1 MTSAIQT
8 LIDKHVEEATVLR
21 TRQAELDAELSTLN
35 ARLFEIDIIVDALSN
50 TTRRAAGNPPP
61 AAASAASPA
70 AATAAP
76 AGIPKRRGRPP
87 GSGRKAAVAPPVKRG
102 RKPGPV
108 AVAVAPPAAVEA
120 TDADSPRKGRRKA
133 VVENLSAANL
143 NDMNIVEAAFRLAQD
158 RNQNTADAG
167 QILDWFNEAG
177 YTSRSNNPPNRNSIY
192 VSLNRAFTEGQ
203 KGNAPFRISRP
214 KRGLFH
220 FHFDN

>member
-1 MTSAIQT
+1 MSSAIQT
-8 LIDKHVEEATVLR
+8 LIDKHVEEAAILR
-21 TRQAELDAELSTLN
+21 ARQAELDAELNTLN

-50 TTRRAAGNPPP
+50 TTRRAAGSPP
-61 AAASAASPA
+61 AAAPAAPA
-70 AATAAP
+70 AAALAP
-76 AGIPKRRGRPP
+76 AGMPKRRGRPP
-87 GSGRKAAVAPPVKRG
+87 GSGRKAAGAPPVKRG

-108 AVAVAPPAAVEA
+108 AALAPAATAVVEA
-120 TDADSPRKGRRKA
+120 NDADSPRKGRRKA
-133 VVENLSAANL
+133 VVENLSSANL